1 MPDEQRTQIEDY
13 AKKLNSTITD
23 DDSDLLDFVV
33 SEVADRVMLYLNDDH
48 IDEQLNRVIA
58 RIVSGIFNQTKAS
71 QSSSSPDLAISSVSD
86 NGQSVSYAN
95 EVVNYLSTTTD
106 NELFTGFETLLNRY
120 RRINVV
126 SQERK

>member
-1 MPDEQRTQIEDY
+1 MPDEQRMQIEDY

-58 RIVSGIFNQTKAS
+58 RIVSGIFNQTA
-71 QSSSSPDLAISSVSD
+71 Q
-86 NGQSVSYAN
+86 YT
-95 EVVNYLSTTTD
+95 Y
-106 NELFTGFETLLNRY
+106 
-120 RRINVV
+120 
-126 SQERK
+126 

>member
-1 MPDEQRTQIEDY
+1 MPDEQRMQIEDY

-71 QSSSSPDLAISSVSD
+71 QSSPSPDLAISSVSD
-86 NGQSVSYAN
+86 NGQSISYAN
-95 EVVNYLSTTTD
+95 EVANYLSTTTD

-126 SQERK
+126 SPERK

>member
-1 MPDEQRTQIEDY
+1 MSDEQRALIEDY
-13 AKKLNSTITD
+13 TKKLNSTIAED
-23 DDSDLLDFVV
+23 DGDLLDFVV

-71 QSSSSPDLAISSVSD
+71 QSSSSPDLVISSVSD

-95 EVVNYLSTTTD
+95 EVANYLSTTTD

-126 SQERK
+126 SRERE

>member
-1 MPDEQRTQIEDY
+1 MSDEQRALIEDY
-13 AKKLNSTITD
+13 TKKLNSTIAED
-23 DDSDLLDFVV
+23 DGDLLDFVV

-71 QSSSSPDLAISSVSD
+71 QSSSSPDLVISSVSD

-95 EVVNYLSTTTD
+95 EVANYLSTTTD
-106 NELFTGFETLLNRY
+106 NELFTGFEALLNRY

-126 SQERK
+126 SRERE

>member
-1 MPDEQRTQIEDY
+1 MPDEQRMQIEDY

-86 NGQSVSYAN
+86 NGQSISYAN
-95 EVVNYLSTTTD
+95 EVANYLSTTTD

-126 SQERK
+126 SPERK

>member
-1 MPDEQRTQIEDY
+1 MSDDQRAQIEDY
-13 AKKLNSTITD
+13 TKKLNSNITD
-23 DDSDLLDFVV
+23 GDSDLLDFVV
-33 SEVADRVMLYLNDDH
+33 DEVADRVMLYLNDDH

-58 RIVSGIFNQTKAS
+58 RIVSGIFNQTKSS

-95 EVVNYLSTTTD
+95 EVANYLSTTTD
-106 NELFTGFETLLNRY
+106 NELFTGFEALLNRY

-126 SQERK
+126 SPERK

>member
-1 MPDEQRTQIEDY
+1 MSDEQRALIEDY
-13 AKKLNSTITD
+13 TKKLNSTIAED
-23 DDSDLLDFVV
+23 DGDLLDFVV

-95 EVVNYLSTTTD
+95 EVANYLSTTTD
-106 NELFTGFETLLNRY
+106 NELFTGFEALLNRY
-120 RRINVV
+120 RRIDVV
-126 SQERK
+126 SRERE

>member
-1 MPDEQRTQIEDY
+1 MSDEQRIQIEDY

-33 SEVADRVMLYLNDDH
+33 SEVADRVILYLNDDH

-126 SQERK
+126 SPERE

>member
-1 MPDEQRTQIEDY
+1 MPDEQRIQIEDY

-126 SQERK
+126 SRERE

>member
-1 MPDEQRTQIEDY
+1 MSDEQRIQIEDY

-86 NGQSVSYAN
+86 NGQSISYAN
-95 EVVNYLSTTTD
+95 EVANYLSTTTD

-126 SQERK
+126 SPERK

>member
-1 MPDEQRTQIEDY
+1 MSDEQRIQIEDY

-33 SEVADRVMLYLNDDH
+33 SEVADRVILYLNDDH

-126 SQERK
+126 SRERE

>member
-1 MPDEQRTQIEDY
+1 MPDEQRMQIEDY

-23 DDSDLLDFVV
+23 DDSNLLDFVV

-95 EVVNYLSTTTD
+95 EVANYLSTTTD

-126 SQERK
+126 SPGRK

>member
-1 MPDEQRTQIEDY
+1 MSDEQRAQIEDY
-13 AKKLNSTITD
+13 AKKLNQTIAD

-95 EVVNYLSTTTD
+95 EVANYLSTTTD
-106 NELFTGFETLLNRY
+106 NELFTGFEALLNRY

-126 SQERK
+126 SRERE

>member
-126 SQERK
+126 SRERE

>member
-1 MPDEQRTQIEDY
+1 MSDEQRIQIEDY

-33 SEVADRVMLYLNDDH
+33 SEVADRVILYLNDDH
-48 IDEQLNRVIA
+48 IDERLNRVIA

-126 SQERK
+126 SRERE

>member
-1 MPDEQRTQIEDY
+1 MSDEQRIQIEDY

-33 SEVADRVMLYLNDDH
+33 SEVADRVILYLNDDH

-95 EVVNYLSTTTD
+95 EVANYLSTTTD
-106 NELFTGFETLLNRY
+106 NELFTGFEALLNRY

-126 SQERK
+126 SRERE

>member
-1 MPDEQRTQIEDY
+1 MSDEQRIQIEDY

-33 SEVADRVMLYLNDDH
+33 SEVADRVILYLNDDH

-58 RIVSGIFNQTKAS
+58 RIVSDIFNQTKAS

-126 SQERK
+126 SRERE

>member
-1 MPDEQRTQIEDY
+1 MSDEQRIQIEDY

-95 EVVNYLSTTTD
+95 EVANYLSTTTD

-126 SQERK
+126 SPERK

>member
-1 MPDEQRTQIEDY
+1 MPDEQRMQIEDY

-86 NGQSVSYAN
+86 NGQSISYAN
-95 EVVNYLSTTTD
+95 EVASYLSTTTD

-126 SQERK
+126 SPERK